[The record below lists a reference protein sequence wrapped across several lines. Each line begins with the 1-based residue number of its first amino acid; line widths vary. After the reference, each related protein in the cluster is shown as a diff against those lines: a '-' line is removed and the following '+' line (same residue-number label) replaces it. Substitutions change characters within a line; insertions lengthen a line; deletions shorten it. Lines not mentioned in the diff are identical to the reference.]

1 MQALEAA
8 RRAAEDANTAKSS
21 FLANMSHEIRTPM
34 NGIIGMS
41 DLLLATQLD
50 DEQRDFART
59 VRSSADSLLGLI
71 NDILDF
77 SKVEAGK
84 LTLAP
89 QPFTLQTEIHDVLAL
104 LRHAAEQKGLAL
116 TFTAGGGLPERLLG
130 DHGRLKQI
138 LINLI
143 GNAIKFT
150 AEGGVT
156 LTVETLQRD
165 AAGCRLAF
173 TVSDTGIGMSAEVV
187 AGLFNPFF
195 QGDASI
201 TRRFGGTGLG
211 LSICKRLV
219 KLMGGEITVE
229 SAPGQGS
236 RFRFELPFVITE
248 ASPATPASAVP
259 TSAERPL
266 TVLLVEDNL
275 VNQKVAAALLAKL
288 GHTVVLA
295 DDGRAALS
303 QLAAGNIDLVLMDCQ
318 MPEMDGFEATRRLR
332 AGEAGAIAATLPVI
346 AMTANAMSGD
356 REACLAAGMDDYL
369 AKPFKRDDLVA
380 LLERWRDGR

>member
-1 MQALEAA
+1 
-8 RRAAEDANTAKSS
+8 
-21 FLANMSHEIRTPM
+21 M

-84 LTLAP
+84 LALAP

-236 RFRFELPFVITE
+236 HFRFELPFFITE

-259 TSAERPL
+259 TSTERRL
-266 TVLLVEDNL
+266 TILLVEDNL

>member
-50 DEQRDFART
+50 EEQRDFART

-104 LRHAAEQKGLAL
+104 LRHAAEQKGLTL
-116 TFTAGGGLPERLLG
+116 TFTAGNELPERLLG

-150 AEGGVT
+150 ADGGVT
-156 LTVETLQRD
+156 LAVETLHRD